1 MIVDKNAGSSGM
13 GRPPIGKKAMS
24 ATERQRRW
32 RAKLRASKPGVQPA
46 ASTALVKR
54 LQSRVRVLEADNA
67 ALWTMLGKH
76 RAAMEKILLQR
87 MGAGSRKRK
96 ASRNQRHAAARRL
109 ARELDGVTGYQRAC
123 DIIWGPA
130 LAKSSATTKPGASTR
145 AGRKGARAGT

>member
-1 MIVDKNAGSSGM
+1 
-13 GRPPIGKKAMS
+13 MS

-32 RAKLRASKPGVQPA
+32 RAKLRASKPGVQQAVSA
-46 ASTALVKR
+46 AHVER
-54 LQSRVRVLEADNA
+54 LQARLRELEAENA
-67 ALWTMLGKH
+67 ALWTILGKH

-130 LAKSSATTKPGASTR
+130 QATSASTKRAAATR
-145 AGRKGARAGT
+145 AGRKRASAAT